1 MSASSAPALDAIA
14 LQLTAALD
22 QYDRDVGRMVDT
34 WLDMELY
41 HGVSEEIEEI
51 RLYSAALPRI
61 SVQWVELLIAHAELV
76 HCLWRLRF
84 QDDRQQGCKLHE
96 ARNRHAACIASLRN
110 RCVRELNRRG
120 TAQI

>member
-14 LQLTAALD
+14 LQLVASLNA
-22 QYDRDVGRMVDT
+22 YERDVGRMIDS

-41 HGVSEEIEEI
+41 RKVSEQVEEI
-51 RLYSAALPRI
+51 RLYSAALPRM

-84 QDDRQQGCKLHE
+84 REDESQHGQLQE
-96 ARNRHAACIASLRN
+96 ARCRHTACVATLRA
-110 RCVRELNRRG
+110 RCLRELNRKP
-120 TAQI
+120 